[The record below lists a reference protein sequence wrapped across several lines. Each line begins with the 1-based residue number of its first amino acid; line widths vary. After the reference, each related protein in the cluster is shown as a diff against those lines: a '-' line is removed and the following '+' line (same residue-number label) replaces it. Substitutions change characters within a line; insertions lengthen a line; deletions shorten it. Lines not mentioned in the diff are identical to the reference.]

1 MTETSECLR
10 QCPENISQP
19 SSLGK
24 GLCLGAD
31 HQNAHSCYDRTVND
45 PAARPPRPP
54 RSESREAL
62 ELQAIRAQ
70 HPELASAADMHLEL
84 LELQRRIQG
93 RVPLPL
99 LELSA
104 DVLERHQTHGRPLL
118 RFEDIPLDQTD
129 LRLMVRQTAEVLR
142 RFGAIEQ
149 SDFQKAQALGR
160 DGQLLAVVAR
170 WYKGAADRQLAV
182 AALPSSAPSGAELTD
197 DTMLGQVIALAMRPF
212 LSRCAEVLQQRP
224 ELSSWT
230 HSHCALCGGEPDLAV
245 ITPSA
250 ERHLICGR
258 CSLRWKF
265 EPLTCPY
272 CRNSDRTRITSF
284 ATTDGKYR
292 VYACDV
298 CQRYL
303 KAYDGRRA
311 TRPVMPMVD
320 SVATLPLDAA
330 AMQRGYTS

>member
-1 MTETSECLR
+1 MVTDS
-10 QCPENISQP
+10 
-19 SSLGK
+19 
-24 GLCLGAD
+24 
-31 HQNAHSCYDRTVND
+31 
-45 PAARPPRPP
+45 AARPPRPA

-62 ELQAIRAQ
+62 ELQSIRAQ
-70 HPELASAADMHLEL
+70 HPELAAAVDMHLEL
-84 LELQRRIQG
+84 LALQRRIQG
-93 RVPLPL
+93 RVTLPML
-99 LELSA
+99 DLSA
-104 DVLERHQTHGRPLL
+104 ETLRRHQTEARPLL
-118 RFEDIPLDQTD
+118 RFEDIPLDLSD
-129 LRLMVRQTAEVLR
+129 LRLTVRTTADVLR
-142 RFGAIEQ
+142 RFGALEQ
-149 SDFQKAQALGR
+149 ADYDKAQSLGR
-160 DGQLLAVVAR
+160 DMQLLTTVGN
-170 WYKGAADRQLAV
+170 WYREAAERQLAV
-182 AALPSSAPSGAELTD
+182 AGVTSVSAKSPGDETA
-197 DTMLGQVIALAMRPF
+197 LGQVIALAMRPF

-224 ELSSWT
+224 ELANWT

-265 EPLTCPY
+265 ESLTCPY
-272 CRNSDRTRITSF
+272 CRNSDRSRITSF

-311 TRPVMPMVD
+311 TRPVMPIVD

>member
-1 MTETSECLR
+1 MVTDS
-10 QCPENISQP
+10 
-19 SSLGK
+19 
-24 GLCLGAD
+24 
-31 HQNAHSCYDRTVND
+31 
-45 PAARPPRPP
+45 AARPPRPT
-54 RSESREAL
+54 RAESREAL
-62 ELQAIRAQ
+62 ELQSLRAQ
-70 HPELASAADMHLEL
+70 HPELATAVDMHLEL

-93 RVPLPL
+93 RVTLPIL
-99 LELSA
+99 DLSA
-104 DVLERHQTHGRPLL
+104 DTLRRHQLEARPLL
-118 RFEDIPLDQTD
+118 RFEDIPLDLTD
-129 LRLMVRQTAEVLR
+129 LRLMVRQTADVLR
-142 RFGAIEQ
+142 RFGALEQ
-149 SDFQKAQALGR
+149 PDYDKAQTLGR
-160 DGQLLAVVAR
+160 DMQLLEAVGR
-170 WYKGAADRQLAV
+170 WYRGAAERQLAV
-182 AALPSSAPSGAELTD
+182 AGVSPAAGNDLGD
-197 DTMLGQVIALAMRPF
+197 DTALGQVIALAMRPF

-224 ELSSWT
+224 ELANWA

-258 CSLRWKF
+258 CALRWKF
-265 EPLTCPY
+265 ESLTCPY
-272 CRNSDRTRITSF
+272 CRNTDRAKITSF

-311 TRPVMPMVD
+311 SRPVMPMVD